1 MSEKIRWQCVNDEP
15 FEYAVQQGPHGDEFV
30 KLLDG
35 TCLRRASSPAQ
46 EPRFDSVAQRIE
58 RSEPDEGRRDAGSN
72 PVAIGPAQEPVT
84 TEPVAW
90 RYQRKEWDA
99 LLWRYQ
105 TEALVNDDFE
115 TPSDWLIEPLYAIPA
130 PPQPGR
136 AWQPIETAPS
146 DGTQVLV
153 CGGYLDGV
161 QMRGAAGD
169 WWRMSKKDGNRAT
182 PTHWQ
187 SLPTPYTGEPK

>member
-58 RSEPDEGRRDAGSN
+58 RSEPDEGRRDTGSN

-115 TPSDWLIEPLYAIPA
+115 TPSDWLIEPLYAITA

-136 AWQPIETAPS
+136 EEIAKVVYDAFDFSPTM
-146 DGTQVLV
+146 GTPHKPEWMP
-153 CGGYLDGV
+153 GGNSFMQD
-161 QMRGAAGD
+161 
-169 WWRMSKKDGNRAT
+169 RARR
-182 PTHWQ
+182 
-187 SLPTPYTGEPK
+187 